1 MSAPTSP
8 PVRLPDLAGLTLLVV
23 DDDVD
28 TAEILPVFL
37 KACGASVLI
46 APTVSGALAYIDEAR
61 RLDAVVADIAMP
73 GADIAMPGIDGVELV
88 RKLRRNP
95 IRDTLP
101 IVAILGLNDD
111 DPRPHVFDAF
121 LKKPVNLDQLATVIA
136 SMTQRRNE
144 RPDVADPGGRR

>member
-28 TAEILPVFL
+28 TAEILAVFL

-61 RLDAVVADIAMP
+61 KLDAVVT
-73 GADIAMPGIDGVELV
+73 DIAMPGIDGVELA
-88 RKLRRNP
+88 RKLRSNP
-95 IRDTLP
+95 IHDTLP